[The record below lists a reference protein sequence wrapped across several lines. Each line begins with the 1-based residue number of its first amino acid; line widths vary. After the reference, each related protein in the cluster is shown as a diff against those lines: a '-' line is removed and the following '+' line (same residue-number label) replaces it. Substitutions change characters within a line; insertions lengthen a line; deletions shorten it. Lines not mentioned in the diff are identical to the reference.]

1 MKAQR
6 AKENPGEIYIA
17 KKMALLNV
25 DFRSDIYSVIHL
37 NLRMKSQ
44 YKNEVSK
51 AIMSSDLEKLN
62 AMCIETDW
70 S

>member
-1 MKAQR
+1 MK
-6 AKENPGEIYIA
+6 
-17 KKMALLNV
+17 
-25 DFRSDIYSVIHL
+25 
-37 NLRMKSQ
+37 MKSQ

-51 AIMSSDLEKLN
+51 AIMSSDLDKLN